1 MVSDSTAV
9 VAGQLTMYLST
20 PFTNAPS
27 VGDVVNLFP
36 GYDGQA
42 ATAATKFSNYQQKFG
57 GFPFMPIGN
66 PTVLRITQPTGG
78 GKK

>member
-1 MVSDSTAV
+1 MIADSLAI
-9 VAGQLTMYLST
+9 VAGQITLYLAT
-20 PFTNAPS
+20 ALAVAPAA
-27 VGDVVNLFP
+27 GDVVALYP

-42 ATAATKFSNYQQKFG
+42 VTAQTKFNNYQQNFG
-57 GFPFMPIGN
+57 GFPFMPVGN

>member
-1 MVSDSTAV
+1 V
-9 VAGQLTMYLST
+9 VALY
-20 PFTNAPS
+20 
-27 VGDVVNLFP
+27 P

-42 ATAATKFSNYQQKFG
+42 VTAQTKFNNYQQNFG
-57 GFPFMPIGN
+57 GFPFMPVGN